1 MGGSHRV
8 SLKVYFAVINLNR
21 VVLDV
26 PKPKN
31 VNWKAATSC
40 GAIVSIHSLI
50 SMVM

>member
-1 MGGSHRV
+1 VGGSHRV
-8 SLKVYFAVINLNR
+8 LLKMYFTVINLNP

-31 VNWKAATSC
+31 VNWRAATPC